1 MILTFWVNI
10 TTFSSFVRISTQD
23 EIEMVVFGSQY
34 KWWSEIYYDNFM
46 VPLYFIFPAGTP
58 TVYKHINERP
68 TMTGFDLASELT
80 ILRSWDLSLLTC
92 SMLCAT
98 QTQCVSFAFSKA
110 TGTCSGGRT
119 RFPFPSELT
128 VSVGFKFFVILGL
141 YYNYIFFKNVETR
154 FAWSYDRHGLPR

>member
-23 EIEMVVFGSQY
+23 EIGMVVFGSQY
-34 KWWSEIYYDNFM
+34 KWWSKIYYDNFM

-80 ILRSWDLSLLTC
+80 ILRSWDLSL
-92 SMLCAT
+92 
-98 QTQCVSFAFSKA
+98 
-110 TGTCSGGRT
+110 
-119 RFPFPSELT
+119 
-128 VSVGFKFFVILGL
+128 
-141 YYNYIFFKNVETR
+141 
-154 FAWSYDRHGLPR
+154 